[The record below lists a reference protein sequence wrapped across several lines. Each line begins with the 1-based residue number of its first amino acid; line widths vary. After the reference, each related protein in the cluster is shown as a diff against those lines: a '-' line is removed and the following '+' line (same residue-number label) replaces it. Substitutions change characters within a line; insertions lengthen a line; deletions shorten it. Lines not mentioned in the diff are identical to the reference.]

1 MTKIPVVVTQYHSL
15 FRFHTFELKLYNE
28 LHMSEGY
35 KIQRKIAQI
44 KPTQQVWFFCDSVTA
59 TTSAI
64 QRWLSLDSASCRIYT
79 ITKEPQVFIA
89 LQSKRKSK
97 RMVHYT

>member
-1 MTKIPVVVTQYHSL
+1 MAKIPVVVTQYHSL

-35 KIQRKIAQI
+35 KIQRKIAPI
-44 KPTQQVWFFCDSVTA
+44 KPAQQVYIV
-59 TTSAI
+59 
-64 QRWLSLDSASCRIYT
+64 
-79 ITKEPQVFIA
+79 

-97 RMVHYT
+97 RMVH

>member
-1 MTKIPVVVTQYHSL
+1 MAKIPVVVTHSL
-15 FRFHTFELKLYNE
+15 FRFHTFELRLYNE

-44 KPTQQVWFFCDSVTA
+44 ETA
-59 TTSAI
+59 
-64 QRWLSLDSASCRIYT
+64 Q
-79 ITKEPQVFIA
+79 QVFIA

-97 RMVHYT
+97 RMVH

>member
-15 FRFHTFELKLYNE
+15 FRFHTFELRLYNE

-35 KIQRKIAQI
+35 KIQRKIAQ
-44 KPTQQVWFFCDSVTA
+44 TA
-59 TTSAI
+59 
-64 QRWLSLDSASCRIYT
+64 Q
-79 ITKEPQVFIA
+79 QVFIA

-97 RMVHYT
+97 RMVH